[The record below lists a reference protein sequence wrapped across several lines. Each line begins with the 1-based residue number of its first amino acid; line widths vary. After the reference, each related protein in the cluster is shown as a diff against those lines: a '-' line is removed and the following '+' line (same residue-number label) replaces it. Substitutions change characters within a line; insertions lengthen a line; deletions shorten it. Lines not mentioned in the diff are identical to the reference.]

1 MFIDFIYLELNKHI
15 GGLPLLRIA
24 QYRYGN
30 FLRLSKQYINSL
42 ANDK

>member
-1 MFIDFIYLELNKHI
+1 MFIDFIYFELNKHI

-30 FLRLSKQYINSL
+30 FYGYQNNILIH
-42 ANDK
+42 